1 MREVVLSAP
10 QSRVS
15 ARRCARRAEA
25 IVARS
30 TFRRPTARWPV
41 SRATTVCARED
52 PLTLFRSIG
61 PSSGQSSGIS
71 YFGGGRR
78 FGLPTAFFFVL
89 PPANALLGA
98 RSPFFGEEME
108 SARGDAMITILP
120 SLHPSLPPLPPTRAG
135 HRRDAKEAQARQAAR
150 PVRGRLVVRSVSHF
164 CIPAGAPPPAARPAV
179 LPVLL
184 R

>member
-41 SRATTVCARED
+41 SRATAVCARAD

-120 SLHPSLPPLPPTRAG
+120 SLHPSLPP
-135 HRRDAKEAQARQAAR
+135 AQAAAGTPR
-150 PVRGRLVVRSVSHF
+150 KPKPAKPPARSVVAWWCGQSLTSTYRVPV
-164 CIPAGAPPPAARPAV
+164 PAGAPPPAARPYY
-179 LPVLL
+179 
-184 R
+184 